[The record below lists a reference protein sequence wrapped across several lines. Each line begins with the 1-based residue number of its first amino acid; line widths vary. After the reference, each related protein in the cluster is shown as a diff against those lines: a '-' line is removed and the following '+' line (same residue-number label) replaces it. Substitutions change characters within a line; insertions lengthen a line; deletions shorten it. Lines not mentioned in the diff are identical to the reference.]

1 MYERENSIAQERFSL
16 QLGLP
21 VCKYLDNAYW
31 VGRWIC
37 LRIFGKSQKLIRRIN
52 AIARLLLTQV
62 RVDLV
67 RDVLFYKNSVLHRPV
82 RNSAMKQ
89 WLFLSIAIVSE
100 VVATSALKA
109 SNGFTQLWP
118 SLIVVAGY
126 AIAFFFLSLT
136 LRTMPVGIAYAI
148 WSGIGIVLITLIAW
162 FIFNQSLDIP
172 AIIGLTLIIAG
183 VVILQVFSKSTAH

>member
-1 MYERENSIAQERFSL
+1 
-16 QLGLP
+16 
-21 VCKYLDNAYW
+21 
-31 VGRWIC
+31 
-37 LRIFGKSQKLIRRIN
+37 
-52 AIARLLLTQV
+52 
-62 RVDLV
+62 
-67 RDVLFYKNSVLHRPV
+67 
-82 RNSAMKQ
+82 MKQ

-109 SNGFTQLWP
+109 SNGFTHLWP